1 MVDSMEDCNLA
12 FVPKSKM
19 YFTAVIPLTT
29 APTANE
35 FKTFSV
41 PNFNGK
47 QYLSGDVAHIFYGHI
62 TKLLNDV
69 IKRILVGNAGVL

>member
-1 MVDSMEDCNLA
+1 MDDYNLA
-12 FVPKSKM
+12 FVLETKL
-19 YFTAVIPLTT
+19 YFTAVIPSTT

-62 TKLLNDV
+62 TKLPNDV